1 MHAWFIQPMFTIIQ
15 IGMVNE
21 KLKMVINCNNIFFL
35 LELIFSKSLADLIV
49 SQIEMG
55 QPGVQLPV

>member
-1 MHAWFIQPMFTIIQ
+1 MFTIIQ